1 MWVLLYNVRSR
12 LVNEGEPAEFAG
24 TGRTF
29 RIFRKRGENFFAKK
43 FEVFYNG
50 ANDDTITKY
59 HHGGLRPLFHGGKS
73 K

>member
-1 MWVLLYNVRSR
+1 MWVVLYNVRSR

-24 TGRTF
+24 T
-29 RIFRKRGENFFAKK
+29 KK

-50 ANDDTITKY
+50 ANDDTITEY

>member
-1 MWVLLYNVRSR
+1 MRESRQNLRGQDGLLGFFAK
-12 LVNEGEPAEFAG
+12 EG
-24 TGRTF
+24 
-29 RIFRKRGENFFAKK
+29 RIFFAKK

-50 ANDDTITKY
+50 ANDDTITEY

>member
-12 LVNEGEPAEFAG
+12 LVNEGVSAEFAG
-24 TGRTF
+24 TGQTF
-29 RIFRKRGENFFAKK
+29 GIFCKKGGIFFAKK

-50 ANDDTITKY
+50 ANDETKTRY
-59 HHGGLRPLFHGGKS
+59 HHGGRRPLFHGGKI